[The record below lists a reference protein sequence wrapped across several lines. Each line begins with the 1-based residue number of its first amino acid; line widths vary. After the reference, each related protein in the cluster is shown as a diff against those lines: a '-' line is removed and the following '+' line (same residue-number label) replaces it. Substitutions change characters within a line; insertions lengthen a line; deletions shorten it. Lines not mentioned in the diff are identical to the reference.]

1 MKKGIMAI
9 AFGGIVGVAIYARS
23 IYLTEKKTQTSLKN
37 LSDKHKDLFLM
48 MNQWVK
54 VKQSGKDLSAYF
66 EKNGYMRVAIYGMGF
81 VGETLL
87 NELRGTQVQVAYGI
101 DKNAETI
108 YADAPVITVDEPFEQ
123 VDVIVVTAISYFDE
137 IRESVSKKVSC
148 EIVSLENILYSL

>member
-1 MKKGIMAI
+1 MAI